1 MFFPCRL
8 ARGVIVAAACLLASA
23 AGADEAPPVWA
34 YPIAPPD
41 TVPPKDD
48 GTVRHVPGSSRGYTL
63 TEIRDLFVA
72 RDWFPD
78 AHPPMPAVVAEGR
91 HPDTRPCGVCHRPE
105 GVGGPENASLAGLPA
120 DYMLRQIDDFRS
132 GARSTGVKAR
142 THVFRMIAA
151 LRSLSEQ
158 EIAEAVTY
166 YAALKLPPRINVV
179 EADTVPAST
188 VPSWYYTPKKDGTSE
203 PLAGRIIEMPDDEE
217 NFVNR
222 DYHVTFTAYVPR
234 GSVALGERI
243 ANEGR
248 GARIPA
254 CVACHGEGLKGI
266 GDIPPLAG
274 RSPSY
279 LVRQL
284 YEFKHGLRNG
294 PLAAPMRAN
303 TEEMSE
309 PEMVALAAYAA
320 SLKP

>member
-1 MFFPCRL
+1 MFSPGRL
-8 ARGVIVAAACLLASA
+8 ARDVIVAALCLVASA
-23 AGADEAPPVWA
+23 AGADEPPPVWA

-41 TVPPKDD
+41 YAPPKDV
-48 GTVRHVPGSSRGYTL
+48 GSVRHVPGSSRGYTL
-63 TEIRDLFVA
+63 AEIRDLFVA

-78 AHPPMPAVVAEGR
+78 AHPPMPAVVAQGR
-91 HPDTRPCGVCHRPE
+91 QPDVRPCGVCHRPE

-132 GARSTGVKAR
+132 GARSTAVKAR
-142 THVFRMIAA
+142 AHVYRMISGLKA
-151 LRSLSEQ
+151 LSDQ
-158 EIAEAVTY
+158 EIAEAVAY
-166 YAALKLPPRINVV
+166 YAGLKLPPRVTVV
-179 EADTVPAST
+179 ETDTVPASY
-188 VPSWYYTPKKDGTSE
+188 VPSWYYTSKRDGTSE

-222 DYHVTFTAYVPR
+222 DFHVTFTAYVPR
-234 GSVALGERI
+234 GSVALGESI
-243 ANEGR
+243 ANEGL
-248 GARIPA
+248 GTRIPA

-284 YEFKHGLRNG
+284 YEFKHGLRDG
-294 PLAAPMRAN
+294 PMAAPMRAT
-303 TEEMSE
+303 TEEMSL